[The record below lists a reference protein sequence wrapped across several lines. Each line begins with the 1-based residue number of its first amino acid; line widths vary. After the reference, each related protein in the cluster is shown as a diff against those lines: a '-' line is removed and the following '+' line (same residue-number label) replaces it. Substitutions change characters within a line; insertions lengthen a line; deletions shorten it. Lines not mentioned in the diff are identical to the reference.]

1 VTFVLVACLIVG
13 VIAGGAFAVMR
24 IGAAAG
30 GDDARAAALEG
41 ARTRLAAGARELR
54 DRELATVVGVVR
66 AAEPLEAPLSGRACV
81 AYSALLRVDVPG
93 TPGRPIEERAA
104 CAFELEVGEARYAVV
119 TTAGGA
125 VEIAQPLDPIIPG
138 DRERNARFV
147 AKAKVK
153 RVITVGAAYEAVVAV
168 GARVAVSAMVMRE
181 RAVATGEA
189 GYRDEADVVKLVDS
203 DGVPIVIGP
212 A

>member
-1 VTFVLVACLIVG
+1 MTFVLVACLIVG
-13 VIAGGAFAVMR
+13 VIAGGAFAVVRM
-24 IGAAAG
+24 GAAAG
-30 GDDARAAALEG
+30 GDDARAAALADG
-41 ARTRLAAGARELR
+41 RARLAAGASELR

-66 AAEPLEAPLSGRACV
+66 ATAPLEAPLSGRACV

-93 TPGRPIEERAA
+93 TVGRPIEERAA
-104 CAFELEVGEARYAVV
+104 CAFELEVGAARYAVV
-119 TTAGGA
+119 AAAGQ

-153 RVITVGAAYEAVVAV
+153 RVITVGAAYETVIAV

-189 GYRDEADVVKLVDS
+189 GYRDEADVVTLVDS